1 MLYLSEV
8 YLCFAGKR
16 FSFAGIL
23 LRFADKQAAFAGIQ
37 IFPQI
42 PSIHNDKE
50 KSDSG

>member
-1 MLYLSEV
+1 MLCLSEV
-8 YLCFAGKR
+8 YLCFAG
-16 FSFAGIL
+16 IL
-23 LRFADKQAAFAGIQ
+23 LRFAGKRFAFAGIQ